1 MSSFHIIPW
10 YFLLLGVELPVYF
23 SDFFFSQQLIDRG
36 SYIINPVG
44 NGDFS
49 SEARCDTAKLKR
61 DEVLMMVTIMQI
73 MKEVSRH

>member
-10 YFLLLGVELPVYF
+10 YFLLTFQTFF
-23 SDFFFSQQLIDRG
+23 SSIFSQQLIDRG

-49 SEARCDTAKLKR
+49 SEARCDIAKLKR
-61 DEVLMMVTIMQI
+61 EEVPMMVTIMQI